1 MVNTL
6 KDRLSQHRQLV
17 AVLGV
22 LLPLLVIEMIMIM
35 HSIAYRRFVID
46 DAYISFRYAENF
58 AQGHGLVFNPGE
70 RVEGYSDFLWVVL
83 LSAMFKLG
91 LNTELAAKLL
101 GVTANASVILALYL
115 ISSSVKAPEDK
126 SAFSRYIS
134 AFLVAMYPGFAVWG
148 VGGLE
153 TGLFTALLT
162 WSLSFFVW
170 WVQHSR
176 VQAGLLFALFLALAS
191 LTRPEGPLFFLL
203 GIATVIVFEYA
214 HHRQLWRA
222 IHHVAFP
229 VIFFGSIVGA
239 HLLWRYVYYGYP
251 LPNTYYLKVVSRAGR
266 IPISRGY
273 WYISGFWKT
282 IGGWWLFWIPV
293 SLLVTRKRE
302 AWVWYCWA
310 CLFAWLYY
318 LHRVNGDWMPQ
329 YRFFI
334 PVLPLIYLLV
344 QETLGDLVTGLKTS
358 ALPRLNNVGVMFLVV
373 LLGWT
378 LLNAIYTWRNEQ
390 PSPPTGHI
398 EVGLWLRR
406 NAPKDS
412 VIAVTNAG
420 AISYYSKLRVIDYY
434 GLVNSHIAHNPA
446 KVHMLDLGDG
456 NERPYLL
463 RLDVNWLLDQRPDFI
478 EIPGRVVNGKL
489 VTYAP
494 LAGLIWESDRFHR
507 EYDGPVYGTLYARRK

>member
-1 MVNTL
+1 MVNIL

-17 AVLGV
+17 AVLSV
-22 LLPLLVIEMIMIM
+22 LLPLLVIEMITIM
-35 HSIAYRRFVID
+35 HSIAYRHFVID

-101 GVTANASVILALYL
+101 GVTANTSVILALYL

-126 SAFSRYIS
+126 KAFSRYIS

-251 LPNTYYLKVVSRAGR
+251 LPNTYYLKVVGRAGR
-266 IPISRGY
+266 IPISQGH

-282 IGGWWLFWIPV
+282 IGGWI
-293 SLLVTRKRE
+293 
-302 AWVWYCWA
+302 
-310 CLFAWLYY
+310 
-318 LHRVNGDWMPQ
+318 
-329 YRFFI
+329 
-334 PVLPLIYLLV
+334 
-344 QETLGDLVTGLKTS
+344 
-358 ALPRLNNVGVMFLVV
+358 
-373 LLGWT
+373 
-378 LLNAIYTWRNEQ
+378 
-390 PSPPTGHI
+390 
-398 EVGLWLRR
+398 
-406 NAPKDS
+406 
-412 VIAVTNAG
+412 
-420 AISYYSKLRVIDYY
+420 
-434 GLVNSHIAHNPA
+434 
-446 KVHMLDLGDG
+446 
-456 NERPYLL
+456 
-463 RLDVNWLLDQRPDFI
+463 
-478 EIPGRVVNGKL
+478 
-489 VTYAP
+489 
-494 LAGLIWESDRFHR
+494 
-507 EYDGPVYGTLYARRK
+507 